1 MLHHEYVDVL
11 ARSVDLLRLWSVLVC
26 PLLSSW
32 CLGLSD
38 IIWLLNSLLQWI
50 ELLLEIL
57 DLLLVCSLNKI
68 YDLSLLHLPDIIDD
82 CVLFVLVYLLHG
94 CLEESSC
101 ESGHVTDST
110 VQKEFLD
117 DLLVAE
123 YLAEPN
129 AELYILF
136 ERFADNANEV
146 WYLGSYICSECH
158 CQGESYDVLKNFKLV
173 ALSTS
178 ILYNL

>member
-68 YDLSLLHLPDIIDD
+68 YDLSLLHLPDIIND
-82 CVLFVLVYLLHG
+82 CILFVL
-94 CLEESSC
+94 
-101 ESGHVTDST
+101 
-110 VQKEFLD
+110 
-117 DLLVAE
+117 
-123 YLAEPN
+123 
-129 AELYILF
+129 
-136 ERFADNANEV
+136 
-146 WYLGSYICSECH
+146 
-158 CQGESYDVLKNFKLV
+158 
-173 ALSTS
+173 
-178 ILYNL
+178 